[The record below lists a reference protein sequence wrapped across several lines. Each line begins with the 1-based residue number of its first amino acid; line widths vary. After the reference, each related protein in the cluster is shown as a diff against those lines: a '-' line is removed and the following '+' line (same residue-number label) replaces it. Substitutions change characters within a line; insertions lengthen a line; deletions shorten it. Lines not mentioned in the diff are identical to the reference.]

1 MSREAIHISLG
12 SKANAVTAHLLNLQG
27 LAATDL
33 TCDPNITHAV
43 WKETHVPRV
52 LIVDEANQF
61 SHSTAERNVTTWTGK
76 VEEMNDNAHKG
87 AGEDKANVRALQE
100 AASALAYSTHS
111 RYHVTPDS
119 SYAVASNGRHVQWD
133 SDDELEEEEEDE
145 QEKLQRQERT
155 RQKWFREKQQPL
167 QEQMESFWNA
177 EDCKKTHDSLSWM
190 DYWMP
195 PHPPNYAVALPFSHQ
210 SNIVEHWDTYQN
222 GTNMAEDLLEK
233 LRQVLEACDAVQ
245 GITVMTEGCGIYA
258 GLTATLL
265 QDLQEECRTAGRFV
279 MHVNDSPDTASG
291 DKENGKIETGWQPA
305 QAERVRQYLQ
315 TGLALHDMAA
325 HAHVVLPLAL
335 DSSVFASSARMALAL
350 ETATLSYRLSGQNSK
365 VGLSGGYYGGVGPS
379 DEGYG
384 VASHLSFGE
393 YLACLQPSS
402 QYPILE
408 LDVMINESQSWNESL
423 LRGTSLGQQRMMQQG
438 DRDAGVRRPRDV
450 LPGEWLNDAN
460 GGGLLSLQS
469 PETGNLDRSLHHH
482 FALTT
487 SLRPTGTSFS
497 TVQYLT
503 LLMEGMAFRYRPQV
517 SMGAVLH
524 ESVSSLTAGGYG
536 AGSYWKFLL
545 QNDVPVL
552 SVVGNTTRS
561 YGYLCDVA
569 SNFEQ
574 VLREVRFRGHHA
586 RDVAHGILPNGEDCA
601 EAVEHCLDLRDS
613 YAPPEGSGLVV
624 NSEGTY
630 FDS

>member
-1 MSREAIHISLG
+1 MSRETIHISLG

-27 LAATDL
+27 LAATDS
-33 TCDPNITHAV
+33 TCDPNITHAA
-43 WKETHVPRV
+43 WRETYVPRV

-61 SHSTAERNVTTWTGK
+61 SHSTVERNVTTWTGK
-76 VEEMNDNAHKG
+76 VEEMNENAPED
-87 AGEDKANVRALQE
+87 ADEDKADVKALQE
-100 AASALAYSTHS
+100 AASTLAYSTHS

-119 SYAVASNGRHVQWD
+119 SYAVSSDGRQVQWD
-133 SDDELEEEEEDE
+133 SDEEEEEEEDE
-145 QEKLQRQERT
+145 EEKQQRQERT
-155 RQKWFREKQQPL
+155 QQKWFREKQQPL
-167 QEQMESFWNA
+167 QEQMESFWNT
-177 EDCKKTHDSLSWM
+177 EDSTTTHDSLSWM

-195 PHPPNYAVALPFSHQ
+195 PHPPNYAVVLPFSRQ

-222 GTNMAEDLLEK
+222 GTSMAEELLEK
-233 LRQVLEACDAVQ
+233 LRQVLEACNAAQ

-258 GLTATLL
+258 GLTTTLL
-265 QDLQEECRTAGRFV
+265 QNLQEECRTAGRFV
-279 MHVNDSPDTASG
+279 MHVNDSRDDTTSV
-291 DKENGKIETGWQPA
+291 DKDNGKTEIGWQLA

-315 TGLALHDMAA
+315 TGLALHDMTT

-335 DSSVFASSARMALAL
+335 DSSLFSSSARMALAI
-350 ETATLSYRLSGQNSK
+350 EIATLPYRLSGQRSK

-408 LDVMINESQSWNESL
+408 LDVMMNESPFWNESL
-423 LRGTSLGQQRMMQQG
+423 LRGTSLEQQRMMQHG
-438 DRDAGVRRPRDV
+438 GRDARVRRPRDA
-450 LPGEWLNDAN
+450 LPGEWLNGASD
-460 GGGLLSLQS
+460 GGLLSLQS

-487 SLRPTGTSFS
+487 SLRPTGARFS
-497 TVQYLT
+497 ISQYLT
-503 LLMEGMAFRYRPQV
+503 LLMEGMAIRYRPQV
-517 SMGAVLH
+517 SMGAVLG

-545 QNDVPVL
+545 KNDVPVL

-561 YGYLCDVA
+561 YGYLCEVA

-574 VLREVRFRGHHA
+574 VLNKPRFRGHHA
-586 RDVAHGILPNGEDCA
+586 RDVAHGILSDGEDCA
-601 EAVEHCLDLRDS
+601 EAVEHCLDLRDA

-624 NSEGTY
+624 NTEGTY